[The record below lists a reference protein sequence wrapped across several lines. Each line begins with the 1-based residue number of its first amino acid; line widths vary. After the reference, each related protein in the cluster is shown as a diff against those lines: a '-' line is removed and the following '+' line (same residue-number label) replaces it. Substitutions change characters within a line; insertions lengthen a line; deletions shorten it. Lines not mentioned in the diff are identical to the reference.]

1 VSFNLAQD
9 IRFVVHDMVSQ
20 EFLAYLFT
28 NLMNNEQLKGRSVER
43 IYLPTDFDIW
53 PRNLKRVGTDDRQ
66 TYTNAF
72 IKRYRNKGMQTHY
85 Q

>member
-43 IYLPTDFDIW
+43 IYLPTDFDI
-53 PRNLKRVGTDDRQ
+53 
-66 TYTNAF
+66 
-72 IKRYRNKGMQTHY
+72 
-85 Q
+85 